1 VLDERFVT
9 AFTIAGTAVY
19 SRAHAANYAA
29 AGTTELALT
38 FFGPGFAADMAY
50 LGKAFA
56 T

>member
-1 VLDERFVT
+1 VLDERFVM
-9 AFTIAGTAVY
+9 AFTIAGTADDC
-19 SRAHAANYAA
+19 RALAANYAA

-38 FFGPGFAADMAY
+38 FFGPSFAADMAY